1 MVSTIASLIRDNGNA
16 ILALSTATKPDG
28 GKFLHKDILLALGL
42 PTSAAHV
49 REVSKFLNKQGIRR
63 RAHYTRHRDA
73 PDGGLLP
80 GITDDMK
87 VAMQPHPAQLTVTS
101 VDDVCMAIGLLEQRI
116 ALLRE
121 AVDNFKDVLGLTP
134 GRINDEIGSM

>member
-42 PTSAAHV
+42 PTSTAHV

-63 RAHYTRHRDA
+63 RAYSARVKPE

-80 GITDDMK
+80 SEEPQDFGIYVHIEASEVMDALAKVRDACSVLQQIIQKTLDDP
-87 VAMQPHPAQLTVTS
+87 VY
-101 VDDVCMAIGLLEQRI
+101 DRG
-116 ALLRE
+116 
-121 AVDNFKDVLGLTP
+121 
-134 GRINDEIGSM
+134 

>member
-80 GITDDMK
+80 PEPEGSQDCGIYVHIEASELMDALVKVRDTCSVLQQIIQKTLDDP
-87 VAMQPHPAQLTVTS
+87 VY
-101 VDDVCMAIGLLEQRI
+101 DR
-116 ALLRE
+116 
-121 AVDNFKDVLGLTP
+121 
-134 GRINDEIGSM
+134 GRK

>member
-42 PTSAAHV
+42 PTSAAHI

-63 RAHYTRHRDA
+63 RPYFTRA
-73 PDGGLLP
+73 KAQEDGGLLP
-80 GITDDMK
+80 SED
-87 VAMQPHPAQLTVTS
+87 LT
-101 VDDVCMAIGLLEQRI
+101 
-116 ALLRE
+116 
-121 AVDNFKDVLGLTP
+121 KDVSIPVTLDGAELLAAVNK
-134 GRINDEIGSM
+134 IHDAFEAFYDFIEKSVKQ

>member
-42 PTSAAHV
+42 PTSTAHV

-63 RAHYTRHRDA
+63 RAYSARVKPE

-80 GITDDMK
+80 DVELDPTDEVFTQQELAAVRDK
-87 VAMQPHPAQLTVTS
+87 VSAAYDYMLKAERILVELGAM
-101 VDDVCMAIGLLEQRI
+101 
-116 ALLRE
+116 LR
-121 AVDNFKDVLGLTP
+121 LTP
-134 GRINDEIGSM
+134 PKAAQEGGEA